1 MKPSTVKNDDWQT
14 CKESWSE
21 IAHIL
26 APYKKRRIWQPFYYD
41 GKCGEYLREIGFK
54 KVTHSPHDFFKRC
67 EDKSFLAAVDLIWDN
82 PPYTN
87 QEIKTRVLQTLAET
101 GKPFIMLLPIT
112 TLHVKFVRELLDMSL
127 VQCIIPRRVMVRKK
141 DQESPVPFKY
151 LCWLCYK
158 TRFKADLMFV

>member
-1 MKPSTVKNDDWQT
+1 M
-14 CKESWSE
+14 E
-21 IAHIL
+21 
-26 APYKKRRIWQPFYYD
+26 
-41 GKCGEYLREIGFK
+41 
-54 KVTHSPHDFFKRC
+54 
-67 EDKSFLAAVDLIWDN
+67 AVDLIWDN

-87 QEIKTRVLQTLAET
+87 QEIKTRVLQTLART

-158 TRFKADLMFV
+158 THFKADLMFV